1 MRGFLILFF
10 VAARESM
17 FNNSLDCGSEW
28 VIRLTLY

>member
-17 FNNSLDCGSEW
+17 FNNSLNCGSVW
-28 VIRLTLY
+28 VVHLTLY